1 MGMTQDVWLYRN
13 DFDTFRT
20 VQRQTDEG
28 AEVLVFGPQ
37 GERAH
42 ERFVTVA
49 AAAAAAFREALAER
63 IMQLGFALARR
74 P

>member
-1 MGMTQDVWLYRN
+1 VDMTQDVWLYRN

-28 AEVLVFGPQ
+28 AEVLVFGPY

-42 ERFVTVA
+42 ERFATT
-49 AAAAAAFREALAER
+49 AAAAAFREAVAQR
-63 IMQLGFALARR
+63 IMQRGFALARR

>member
-1 MGMTQDVWLYRN
+1 MTQDVWLYRN

-49 AAAAAAFREALAER
+49 AAAAFREAVAER
-63 IMQLGFALARR
+63 IMRRGFALARR